1 MYRTKGSSSTTLL
14 GRAPRWSWLQ
24 GDLGKSPIVMFPA
37 SRANF
42 ETAEEA
48 GFYNEVG
55 QVTGNIERI
64 PLSKDERIWIR
75 VPVSLFMTLVY
86 KPMSWLLRPL
96 LPVFTTPQGLV
107 GFLVVFMIIFT
118 PFFIGSGYLSGITKP
133 YPQKPPH

>member
-1 MYRTKGSSSTTLL
+1 
-14 GRAPRWSWLQ
+14 
-24 GDLGKSPIVMFPA
+24 MFPA

-42 ETAEEA
+42 EAAEEA

-55 QVTGNIERI
+55 QVTGNIERL

-75 VPVSLFMTLVY
+75 VPVSLFMTLVH

-107 GFLVVFMIIFT
+107 GFLVVFMIIFI
-118 PFFIGSGYLSGITKP
+118 PFFIGSGYLSSITKP